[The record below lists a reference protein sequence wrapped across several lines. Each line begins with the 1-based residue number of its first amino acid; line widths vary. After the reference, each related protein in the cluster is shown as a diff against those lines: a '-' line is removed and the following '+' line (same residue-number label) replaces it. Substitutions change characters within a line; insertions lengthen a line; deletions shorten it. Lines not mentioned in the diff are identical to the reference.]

1 MFPHSKNAVRKFFVF
16 SVLIACYILSEYEHG
31 EKRYFAYN
39 EAISNT
45 HKKDGGLHMAIG
57 IETML
62 PQKGV
67 LFLGGHQNM
76 TKKLRQQFPKW
87 TYVTDDQIR
96 RCSSIN
102 QTVVFYWTKHSSH
115 KMMQY
120 VYSKLPEDASI
131 IYVTATNL
139 SLLIE
144 QMQTTYRQV
153 VS

>member
-1 MFPHSKNAVRKFFVF
+1 MNRAHLV
-16 SVLIACYILSEYEHG
+16 CME
-31 EKRYFAYN
+31 
-39 EAISNT
+39 
-45 HKKDGGLHMAIG
+45 
-57 IETML
+57 L

-87 TYVTDDQIR
+87 TYVTDDHLK

-102 QTVVFYWTKHSSH
+102 QTIVFYWTKHSSH

-120 VYSKLPEDASI
+120 VYSKLPNDASV

-139 SLLIE
+139 PLLIAE
-144 QMQTTYRQV
+144 MQRTYQELEV
-153 VS
+153 TL

>member
-1 MFPHSKNAVRKFFVF
+1 MCRENVVRT
-16 SVLIACYILSEYEHG
+16 E
-31 EKRYFAYN
+31 
-39 EAISNT
+39 
-45 HKKDGGLHMAIG
+45 
-57 IETML
+57 L

-87 TYVTDDQIR
+87 TYVTDDQLK
-96 RCSSIN
+96 RCSRIN
-102 QTVVFYWTKHSSH
+102 QTVIFYWTGHSSH

-120 VYSKLPEDASI
+120 VYSKLPDDASI

-139 SLLIE
+139 PLLIAE
-144 QMQTTYRQV
+144 MQNTYQRT

>member
-1 MFPHSKNAVRKFFVF
+1 
-16 SVLIACYILSEYEHG
+16 
-31 EKRYFAYN
+31 
-39 EAISNT
+39 
-45 HKKDGGLHMAIG
+45 MAREV
-57 IETML
+57 ETMML

-76 TKKLRQQFPKW
+76 TKKLRQQIPKW

-96 RCSSIN
+96 RCTSVN

-115 KMMQY
+115 KMMRY
-120 VYSKLPEDASI
+120 VYSKLPEEASI

-144 QMQTTYRQV
+144 QMQHTYQQV

>member
-1 MFPHSKNAVRKFFVF
+1 MSRENVANV
-16 SVLIACYILSEYEHG
+16 E
-31 EKRYFAYN
+31 
-39 EAISNT
+39 
-45 HKKDGGLHMAIG
+45 
-57 IETML
+57 L

-87 TYVTDDQIR
+87 TYVTDDQLK
-96 RCSSIN
+96 RCASIN

-115 KMMQY
+115 NMMRY
-120 VYSKLPEDASI
+120 VYSKLPDNASI

-139 SLLIE
+139 PLLIAE
-144 QMQTTYRQV
+144 MQHTYHCT

>member
-1 MFPHSKNAVRKFFVF
+1 MKRE
-16 SVLIACYILSEYEHG
+16 IATSSG
-31 EKRYFAYN
+31 
-39 EAISNT
+39 
-45 HKKDGGLHMAIG
+45 
-57 IETML
+57 L

-96 RCSSIN
+96 RCSCIN
-102 QTVVFYWTKHSSH
+102 QAVVFYWTKHSSH

-120 VYSKLPEDASI
+120 VYSKLPGHASV

-139 SLLIE
+139 PLLIAE
-144 QMQTTYRQV
+144 MQRTYQGV

>member
-1 MFPHSKNAVRKFFVF
+1 MSRENVANM
-16 SVLIACYILSEYEHG
+16 E
-31 EKRYFAYN
+31 
-39 EAISNT
+39 
-45 HKKDGGLHMAIG
+45 
-57 IETML
+57 L

-87 TYVTDDQIR
+87 RYVTDDQLK
-96 RCSSIN
+96 RCVNIN

-115 KMMQY
+115 KMMRY
-120 VYSKLPEDASI
+120 VYSKLPDNASI

-139 SLLIE
+139 PLLIAE
-144 QMQTTYRQV
+144 MQHTYKCT

>member
-1 MFPHSKNAVRKFFVF
+1 MSRENVTNM
-16 SVLIACYILSEYEHG
+16 E
-31 EKRYFAYN
+31 
-39 EAISNT
+39 
-45 HKKDGGLHMAIG
+45 
-57 IETML
+57 L

-87 TYVTDDQIR
+87 TYVTDDQLK
-96 RCSSIN
+96 RCVNIN

-115 KMMQY
+115 KMMRY
-120 VYSKLPEDASI
+120 VYSKLPDNASI

-139 SLLIE
+139 PLLIAE
-144 QMQTTYRQV
+144 MQHTYKCT

>member
-1 MFPHSKNAVRKFFVF
+1 
-16 SVLIACYILSEYEHG
+16 
-31 EKRYFAYN
+31 
-39 EAISNT
+39 
-45 HKKDGGLHMAIG
+45 MAREIQAM
-57 IETML
+57 ML
-62 PQKGV
+62 PRKGV

-102 QTVVFYWTKHSSH
+102 PTVVFYWTKHSSH
-115 KMMQY
+115 KMMRY
-120 VYSKLPEDASI
+120 VYSKLPEEASI
-131 IYVTATNL
+131 IYVTATNI

-144 QMQTTYRQV
+144 QMQNTYQQV